1 MRIVCVIPAR
11 YNSSR
16 FPGKLLFRA
25 AGKTV
30 LQHTFEKACQCPH
43 LDAIYVATDDEQIA
57 EHIRLLGG
65 QVLWTSPN
73 CKNGTDRII
82 EAINHYSH
90 LQSADVIIN
99 LQGDHPCTS
108 PATISAV
115 IECLE
120 KDPEAV
126 MSTAVVPLKNR
137 SEYQSPHVVKCV
149 FDEKQNAL
157 YFSRSPI
164 PYFPPEREI
173 HAYAH
178 IGMYGYRT
186 SFLLQSQSL
195 HGTFL
200 QETEDLEQLKVL
212 EQGYRIKVA
221 IAEELILGVD
231 TPQDL
236 VKLEQYLCQLS
247 IFS

>member
-1 MRIVCVIPAR
+1 MKIACVIPAR

-16 FPGKLLFRA
+16 FPGKLLFKA

-30 LQHTFEKACQCPH
+30 LQRTFEKAAQCSQ

-57 EHIRLLGG
+57 EHIRSLGG
-65 QVLWTSPN
+65 DVLWTSPN

-82 EAINHYSH
+82 EA
-90 LQSADVIIN
+90 LQNYNQLQAADIIIN

-108 PATISAV
+108 PDTIRSIV
-115 IECLE
+115 ECLE

-126 MSTAVVPLKNR
+126 MSTAVVPLTNR
-137 SEYQSPHVVKCV
+137 LDYLSPHVVKCV
-149 FDEKQNAL
+149 FDEKGNAL

-164 PYFPPEREI
+164 PYFRPDQDLT
-173 HAYAH
+173 AYAH

-186 SFLLQSQSL
+186 SFLLQLHSL
-195 HGTFL
+195 ECTAL
-200 QETEDLEQLKVL
+200 QEIEDLEQLKVL
-212 EQGYRIKVA
+212 EKGYRIKVA
-221 IAEELILGVD
+221 IADEMILGVD

-236 VKLEQYLCQLS
+236 VKLEQYLCQS
-247 IFS
+247 NIFS